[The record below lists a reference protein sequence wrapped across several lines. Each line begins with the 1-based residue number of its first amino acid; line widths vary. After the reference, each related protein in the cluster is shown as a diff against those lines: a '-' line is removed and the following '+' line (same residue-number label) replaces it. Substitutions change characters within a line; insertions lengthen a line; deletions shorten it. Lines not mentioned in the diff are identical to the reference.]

1 MVCAMTLLPFMDALS
16 KFLVADYPSWQITW
30 ARNAV
35 HALVLLPFALARYGT
50 GALRPAHLPLQLLR
64 GFCFGVATA
73 CYVFSMR
80 FMPLADAVALIFLFP
95 FLVTM
100 LSPVFLG
107 ERIGV
112 YRWGAVATG
121 FAGILLV
128 IRPGFAE
135 LNPGVPFSV
144 VAAFLTAGYIITT
157 RKLRGTA
164 PTLVMLLFPAL
175 VSALLL
181 STTLFVHW
189 VTPDLSAGLIMLAIG
204 MLGATVHWLIILA
217 YRYAEA
223 SQIVSLAYLQVVVT
237 VLLGYLFFAEVPSVY
252 TWAGIAL
259 IVASGVFI
267 GWRETRSSG

>member
-16 KFLVADYPSWQITW
+16 KFLVADYASWQITW
-30 ARNAV
+30 VRNAV
-35 HALVLLPFALARYGT
+35 HALILLPFALSRYG
-50 GALRPAHLPLQLLR
+50 LKSLSPARLPLQLFR
-64 GFCFGVATA
+64 GACFGIATA

-107 ERIGV
+107 ERIGI
-112 YRWGAVATG
+112 YRWAAVAVG

-128 IRPGFAE
+128 IRPGFEE

-144 VAAFLTAGYIITT
+144 IAAALTAGYIIST
-157 RKLRGTA
+157 RKLRGTS
-164 PTLVMLLFPAL
+164 PTLVMLMFPAL

-181 STTLFVHW
+181 APTLLIDW
-189 VTPDLSAGLIMLAIG
+189 VTPDLKSGLLMLGVGA
-204 MLGATVHWLIILA
+204 LGATVHWLIILA

-237 VLLGYLFFAEVPSVY
+237 VLLGYVFFAEVPGLL
-252 TWAGIAL
+252 TWLGIAL
-259 IVASGVFI
+259 IVVSGVFI
-267 GWRETRSSG
+267 GWREARVSH